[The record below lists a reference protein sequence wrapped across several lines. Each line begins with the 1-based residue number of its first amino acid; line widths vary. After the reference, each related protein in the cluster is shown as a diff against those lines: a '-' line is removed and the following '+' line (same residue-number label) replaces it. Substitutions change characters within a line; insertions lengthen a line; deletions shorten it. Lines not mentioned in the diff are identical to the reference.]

1 MINYEDIEKEYL
13 TVNALNED
21 GDDDR
26 MKRIKEV
33 IGTLPH
39 GQKELFFIY
48 CDVGTYAGVARLLHC
63 SPTTIR
69 KSVMKT
75 RQKIWECL

>member
-39 GQKELFFIY
+39 GQKELFFIRW
-48 CDVGTYAGVARLLHC
+48 CQTL
-63 SPTTIR
+63 T
-69 KSVMKT
+69 
-75 RQKIWECL
+75 